1 MPAPA
6 AYGNLTPRRTQ
17 TASNHLKVTDLN
29 NRPGSPRRSLSG
41 QLHRVSDGVPT
52 VQF

>member
-6 AYGNLTPRRTQ
+6 SNHRFTPDHAQ